1 MPATNSEN
9 IDPGDLTLPLLLL
22 IGCYTVNVLVW
33 LEGGGDLALL
43 RRSRDYARVHR
54 P

>member
-1 MPATNSEN
+1 MISEQS
-9 IDPGDLTLPLLLL
+9 DPGDLTLPLLL
-22 IGCYTVNVLVW
+22 IGCYTVNVLLW